1 MRHSFDPPQIGQENE
16 STPKM
21 QVSNPQLYY
30 VCRDTNSKT
39 PCVCRLSK
47 KKTFRWV
54 QPVGAGERIFESIC
68 FSGVLMQKGDIQELG
83 NDMLDPSTTMGHC
96 IEAFYKH

>member
-1 MRHSFDPPQIGQENE
+1 MFAETQIPRHLVFAAYQ
-16 STPKM
+16 
-21 QVSNPQLYY
+21 
-30 VCRDTNSKT
+30 
-39 PCVCRLSK
+39 K
-47 KKTFRWV
+47 KKTFCWV